1 MNFGKFVLLYLNEQN
16 MNTVSKIIGF
26 GLLAITFASCN
37 TQKEVVNEVVIQDTP
52 PPPPVVQTP
61 AAPVEQQ
68 ATQKSAPA
76 STEQAPVFKTQEMQM
91 NRKPSQEVI
100 NTKKGK

>member
-1 MNFGKFVLLYLNEQN
+1 

-68 ATQKSAPA
+68 ATLKSA
-76 STEQAPVFKTQEMQM
+76 SEGTQEL
-91 NRKPSQEVI
+91 NFGVPKKGEKNKPTEVI
-100 NTKKGK
+100 DLKKGK

>member
-1 MNFGKFVLLYLNEQN
+1 

-68 ATQKSAPA
+68 ATQKSAPEVLELSIPVSGMGTVPA
-76 STEQAPVFKTQEMQM
+76 SKLKETEY
-91 NRKPSQEVI
+91 
-100 NTKKGK
+100 KKGK

>member
-16 MNTVSKIIGF
+16 MNTVSKIIGL

-52 PPPPVVQTP
+52 PQPPVVPP

-76 STEQAPVFKTQEMQM
+76 STEQAPVFQTQEMQM

-100 NTKKGK
+100 NNKKGK